1 MSPNRDLHSRGLHM
15 QPISASACRTA
26 SADNDGLHDEDAHSE
41 DAHSEAGCSEAG
53 CSEAGAARQSV
64 YEIETAEQMRDVLSR
79 CALVA
84 GLHPD
89 QVRPGRCVACCVL
102 HVVRFRVARC
112 ALDHDNVR
120 LVCRRMWEL
129 RSTDLYSASKVDSA
143 DRDVTLVV
151 LS

>member
-1 MSPNRDLHSRGLHM
+1 ML
-15 QPISASACRTA
+15 QPMSASACRTA

-64 YEIETAEQMRDVLSR
+64 HEIETAEQMRDVLSR

-89 QVRPGRCVACCVL
+89 QVRSAWQMRCVLRA
-102 HVVRFRVARC
+102 ARC
-112 ALDHDNVR
+112 TLLCCTVR
-120 LVCRRMWEL
+120 VGSCQ
-129 RSTDLYSASKVDSA
+129 RSAGVPTHVRAP
-143 DRDVTLVV
+143 
-151 LS
+151 